1 MVKWAVLLFWLIYS
15 PWLLVQINAVQ
26 MLAPPSPQSSDSQGA
41 KWKLIHCQ
49 SPAPDK
55 DLFSENCS
63 CWSEAKMLIGT
74 SCINSLSGGQQLP
87 HHWRKPEESP
97 LPFCSKKPPSRIL
110 QFLLFAIILAPLK
123 QGMKDTVIWTLNM
136 GCCLNFLWVALSVQ
150 LFFFKCQPQVCL
162 LPVYCCIFY
171 LNTVFTLAVVC
182 VYIINVEMRLPN
194 LFFF

>member
-1 MVKWAVLLFWLIYS
+1 MVKWAVLLIWLIYS

-26 MLAPPSPQSSDSQGA
+26 MLAPPSPQSSDSPGA
-41 KWKLIHCQ
+41 NWKLIHCQ

-123 QGMKDTVIWTLNM
+123 QRMKDTVIWTLNM
-136 GCCLNFLWVALSVQ
+136 GCCINFLWVSLSVQ
-150 LFFFKCQPQVCL
+150 LFF
-162 LPVYCCIFY
+162 
-171 LNTVFTLAVVC
+171 
-182 VYIINVEMRLPN
+182 
-194 LFFF
+194 